1 MAKVVVL
8 RASEKDFHLPKGIQ
22 NYNLENKNKN
32 TAWRSKD
39 KTAFIKVAC
48 VSLPE
53 GYIIGNNPSVTDI
66 SVTLYHL
73 NQCSSVAAIV
83 SL

>member
-32 TAWRSKD
+32 KAWR
-39 KTAFIKVAC
+39 
-48 VSLPE
+48 
-53 GYIIGNNPSVTDI
+53 G
-66 SVTLYHL
+66 
-73 NQCSSVAAIV
+73 
-83 SL
+83 